1 MFEFAWPW
9 IWILAPLPLLYW
21 LVRPNNPQGNR
32 FQFPNIQKRVT
43 GIKSSVTTNKLRY
56 FLPFWIWILLVAA
69 LAQPRWVG
77 EPIPVQ
83 QEARE
88 ILVAMDLSGSMQVD
102 DMVMEGQRVTRL
114 FAAHSILADFIR
126 RRTGDRVGLVLY
138 ADSAH
143 LYVPV
148 TSDLETVAQLAEEA
162 EIGLVGQR
170 TALGDAIGISIQYF
184 LEREAEQKVVIMLTD
199 GMVNSGNLTADD
211 AINLAQNN
219 DVTIYTVGIGA
230 DEMLVSGLFGNR
242 RINPSQELNETFLQQ
257 VADVT
262 DGEYFRARDTEDMH
276 RIYDVIDELEP
287 VQSDEQFFR
296 PYNSLA
302 HWFIFLAAL
311 SVFVFE
317 AKNIMKWR
325 EYSS

>member
-9 IWILAPLPLLYW
+9 VWVLLPVPVIYW
-21 LVRPNNPQGNR
+21 FIKPWSRSGQR
-32 FQFPNIQKRVT
+32 FSFPNIKKRAL
-43 GIKSSVTTNKLRY
+43 GIEHNVASRKIKYLFPLWV
-56 FLPFWIWILLVAA
+56 WALLVAGMS
-69 LAQPRWVG
+69 QPRWVG
-77 EPIPVQ
+77 EPIPVE

-102 DMVMEGQRVTRL
+102 DMVMQGQRVTRL
-114 FAAHSILADFIR
+114 YAAHSILADFIR

-148 TSDLETVAQLAEEA
+148 TSDLETVAELAEEA

-170 TALGDAIGISIQYF
+170 TALGDAIGISIRYF

-199 GMVNSGNLTADD
+199 GMVNSGNLDAED
-211 AINLAQNN
+211 AIQLAQSN
-219 DVTIYTVGIGA
+219 DVKIYTVGIGA

-242 RINPSQELNETFLQQ
+242 RINPSQELNEVFLQQ
-257 VADVT
+257 VAEVT
-262 DGEYFRARDTEDMH
+262 DGEYFRARSAEDME
-276 RIYDVIDELEP
+276 RIYETLDQLEP

-296 PYNSLA
+296 PFQSLT
-302 HWFIFLAAL
+302 HWFIILAL
-311 SVFVFE
+311 VSVLLFE
-317 AKNIMKWR
+317 MFRAIRWR
-325 EYSS
+325 RFK